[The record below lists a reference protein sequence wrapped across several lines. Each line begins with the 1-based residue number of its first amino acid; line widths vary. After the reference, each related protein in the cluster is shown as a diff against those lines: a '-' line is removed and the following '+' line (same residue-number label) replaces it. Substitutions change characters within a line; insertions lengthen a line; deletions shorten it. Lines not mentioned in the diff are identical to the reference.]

1 MRIYKVIIIKVYVS
15 KRYKK
20 RTTDE
25 NEVKFER
32 HVIEEGGKRM
42 AEEKNLVSKFSNRWR
57 CKRQNHDEK

>member
-32 HVIEEGGKRM
+32 HVIEGGKRM
-42 AEEKNLVSKFSNRWR
+42 AEEKKFSF
-57 CKRQNHDEK
+57 KIYQQMSL